1 MKLQRSRFRLIL
13 LLLVCTFLAVLFFGS
28 RQAGLTV
35 DRSATRLPEITE
47 TAVPEVPGSPSPGS
61 TPGLA
66 PGITH
71 TPGTELSASPAETTP
86 APETFDLYGL

>member
-1 MKLQRSRFRLIL
+1 MTDIKKLA
-13 LLLVCTFLAVLFFGS
+13 AVALKYPENAVTPMLFFGS
-28 RQAGLTV
+28 RQAGL
-35 DRSATRLPEITE
+35 LPELPSLPEVTE